1 MFRLPHSVLAAAFV
15 LSLAA
20 VPASAQTPIQVFDA
34 SALHPPAGARV
45 AIVEFDDLQCPAC
58 AAANPTLMAAAAK
71 YHIPWVRHDFLIPYH
86 NWSKFAAINARW
98 FDQKSKA
105 IGDDYRNQVFAN
117 QNSIYNPDSLNQ
129 FTQNFAKS
137 HGLALPFAIDPQGKF
152 IAEIN
157 ADSDLARRTGIK
169 STPTV
174 FIVTS
179 GGKAAPFTQVVNPK
193 QDLYN
198 TIDRAIADT
207 AQPTRQTTAKK

>member
-1 MFRLPHSVLAAAFV
+1 MQVLD
-15 LSLAA
+15 
-20 VPASAQTPIQVFDA
+20 PT
-34 SALHPPAGARV
+34 ALHPPAGARV

-58 AAANPTLMAAAAK
+58 AAANPILKAAAAK
-71 YHIPWVRHDFLIPYH
+71 YHIPWIRHDFLIPYH
-86 NWSKFAAINARW
+86 NWSRIAAINARW